1 MRNKQS
7 GYIRF
12 LNRSIE
18 TKLPLSMK
26 KKNPPSQL
34 EKNLNLSRILMIYLR
49 KIN

>member
-18 TKLPLSMK
+18 TNLPLSMK

-34 EKNLNLSRILMIYLR
+34 EKKSKLVSYFDDLSQED
-49 KIN
+49 